1 MTKREIISWLKSKKE
16 DTLYKLSLETKK
28 AKETAFNNKYKELG
42 LEEFEKEADL
52 KFNEFFEEYKKKFG
66 ENVYF
71 DYSGFKN
78 KLQYLIND
86 MHELVK
92 SDVKRSLNGFLDIN
106 KKETLL
112 KNEIGKNYDNLICNV
127 KNISKVKEIVEYLKS
142 LDIEL
147 PIEKNKDG
155 EQITSV
161 AIPINTEYLFLNIN
175 KGDNNAE
182 NS

>member
-1 MTKREIISWLKSKKE
+1 
-16 DTLYKLSLETKK
+16 
-28 AKETAFNNKYKELG
+28 
-42 LEEFEKEADL
+42 
-52 KFNEFFEEYKKKFG
+52 
-66 ENVYF
+66 
-71 DYSGFKN
+71 
-78 KLQYLIND
+78 